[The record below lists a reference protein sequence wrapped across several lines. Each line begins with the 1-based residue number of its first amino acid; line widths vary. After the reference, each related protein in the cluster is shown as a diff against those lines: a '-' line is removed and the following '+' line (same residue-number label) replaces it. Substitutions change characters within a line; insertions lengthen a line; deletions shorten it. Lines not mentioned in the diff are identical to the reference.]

1 MVFLMPFKSVIFAD
15 TMSVSRVLLM
25 FMSLCI
31 GVASCVK
38 DPDASLHSA
47 PEIIGTTVSLDGTN
61 LDLRCKVSRA
71 DNIKG
76 CGFYFGN
83 SENDMERLEVE
94 SISGNEFSTMIPG
107 LACGEYYCRSF
118 VSSGGDDR
126 LSEVQRIEIEQ
137 RMPVLSI
144 NSLTIRNGTAL
155 VFDYSVEDVFSGEM
169 IICGLCWSLSPSP
182 TFDLTTKTMDG
193 SEYGDRTV
201 SVEGLTIGQTY
212 YFRAYAVNAK
222 GTAYSKEMEVVIP
235 MPFEDKTLA
244 DWMLANWDKDSDGL
258 ISFEEAALVTKIDI
272 RSDDVKSLKGLEY
285 LPNLDTVRCRG
296 LSCGPEGGSGA
307 LASVDL
313 GANHHVTCLDLSNNH
328 IESLTL
334 SGTSRLLSLVLSG
347 NVELKTETLTYSLAS
362 LRDLRSL
369 DVTGCRNL
377 APDLSLFPSLEE
389 FHYDSRSGIKDNEK
403 LFRQKSDLRRLYVGD
418 ALKDGDKIYLL
429 SDLEVLDCAG
439 SPVHSLNLR
448 YNVKLRSLNLDGCD
462 EISCL
467 DLNTN
472 PELSELHCMCK
483 GLSRLELL
491 EGHEIDGINVN
502 LGQHRHIPESVEI
515 VYTPRIEDK
524 VFKRFILDHYDFNYD
539 SFVSL
544 AEAAEVESMNI
555 PSGEYS
561 GIASLY
567 GLGMFTALKSLDV
580 SDQTLL
586 TEMNLSKNGAL
597 TVLVCD
603 NTSLKALDLSVCPA
617 LVSLYAQN
625 TSLESLDLSRN
636 PALKEAYLSN
646 SPIKTLYLTAAQ
658 KSSLSLVC
666 DPDTEIIVVE

>member
-76 CGFYFGN
+76 CGFYFGS
-83 SENDMERLEVE
+83 SENAMERLEVE
-94 SISGNEFSTMIPG
+94 SLSGNEFSTTISG

-118 VSSGGDDR
+118 VSSGDADR
-126 LSEVQRIEIEQ
+126 LSEIQRIEIEQ

-222 GTAYSKEMEVVIP
+222 GTAYSQEMKVVIP

-296 LSCGPEGGSGA
+296 LSCGPEGGSGT
-307 LASVDL
+307 LASIDL
-313 GANHHVTCLDLSNNH
+313 GANDHVTCLDLSNNH

-334 SGTSRLLSLVLSG
+334 SGASRLTSLVLSG
-347 NVELKTETLTYSLAS
+347 NVELKTEALTYNLAS
-362 LRDLRSL
+362 LQDLRSL
-369 DVTGCRNL
+369 DITGCRNL

-403 LFRQKSDLRRLYVGD
+403 LFRQKSGLRCLYAGD

-429 SDLEVLDCAG
+429 SDLELLDCAG
-439 SPVHSLNLR
+439 SPIRSLNLR
-448 YNVKLRSLNLDGCD
+448 YNVKLRTLDLDGCD
-462 EISCL
+462 DLSFL

-472 PELSELHCMCK
+472 PKLSELHCFCK
-483 GLSRLELL
+483 SLKRLELL

-515 VYTPRIEDK
+515 VYTPRIEDM
-524 VFKRFILDHYDFNYD
+524 VFKRFILDNYDFNYD

-555 PSGEYS
+555 PSDEYS

-567 GLGMFTALKSLDV
+567 GIGMFTSLKGLDV
-580 SDQTLL
+580 SSQGLL
-586 TEMNLSKNGAL
+586 TELDLSRQVSL

-603 NTSLKALDLSVCPA
+603 NTSVKTLDLRDCPV

-625 TSLESLDLSRN
+625 TSLVSLDLSHN
-636 PALKEAYLSN
+636 PALKEAYLSG

-658 KSSLSLVC
+658 KATLRLIC
-666 DPDTEIIVVE
+666 DPGTEIIVVE

>member
-83 SENDMERLEVE
+83 SENAMERLEVE

-169 IICGLCWSLSPSP
+169 VICGLCWSLSPSP

-193 SEYGDRTV
+193 SDYGERTV

-222 GTAYSKEMEVVIP
+222 GTAYSQEMEVVIP

-258 ISFEEAALVTKIDI
+258 ISYEEAALVTKIDI
-272 RSDDVKSLKGLEY
+272 ISDDVKSLKGLEY

-296 LSCGPEGGSGA
+296 LSCGPEGGSGT
-307 LASVDL
+307 LASIDI
-313 GANHHVTCLDLSNNH
+313 GANDHVTCLDLSNNH

-334 SGTSRLLSLVLSG
+334 SGASRLTSLVLSG
-347 NVELKTETLTYSLAS
+347 NVELKTEALTYSLAS

-369 DVTGCRNL
+369 DITGCRNL

-403 LFRQKSDLRRLYVGD
+403 LFRQKSGLRRLYAGD

-429 SDLEVLDCAG
+429 SDLELLDCAG
-439 SPVHSLNLR
+439 SPIRSLNLR
-448 YNVKLRSLNLDGCD
+448 YNVKLRTLDLDGCD
-462 EISCL
+462 DLSFL

-472 PELSELHCMCK
+472 PKLSELHCLCK
-483 GLSRLELL
+483 SLMRLELL

-524 VFKRFILDHYDFNYD
+524 VFKRFILNNYDFNYD

-555 PSGEYS
+555 PPDEYS

-567 GLGMFTALKSLDV
+567 GIGMFTALKSLDV
-580 SDQTLL
+580 SGQTLL
-586 TEMNLSKNGAL
+586 TEINLSKNVAL

-603 NTSLKALDLSVCPA
+603 NTSLKALDLSDCPA

-625 TSLESLDLSRN
+625 TSLDSLDLSRN
-636 PALKEAYLSN
+636 PALKEAYLSS
-646 SPIKTLYLTAAQ
+646 SPIKTLYLTATQ
-658 KSSLSLVC
+658 KANLDLVC
-666 DPDTEIIVVE
+666 DPGTEIIVVE

>member
-1 MVFLMPFKSVIFAD
+1 
-15 TMSVSRVLLM
+15 MSVSRVFLM
-25 FMSLCI
+25 FMSLCV
-31 GVASCVK
+31 GLASCVK

-47 PEIIGTTVSLDGTN
+47 PEIIGTTVSLDGAN

-76 CGFYFGN
+76 CGFYFGS
-83 SENDMERLEVE
+83 SENAMERLDVE
-94 SISGNEFSTMIPG
+94 SLSGNEFSTTIPG

-118 VSSGGDDR
+118 VSGGGDDR

-515 VYTPRIEDK
+515 VYTPRIDDM
-524 VFKRFILDHYDFNYD
+524 VFKRFILDNYDFNYD

-555 PSGEYS
+555 PSDEYS

-567 GLGMFTALKSLDV
+567 GIGMFTSLKGLDV
-580 SDQTLL
+580 SSQGLL
-586 TEMNLSKNGAL
+586 TELDLSKQVSL

-603 NTSLKALDLSVCPA
+603 NTSVKTLDLRDCPV

-625 TSLESLDLSRN
+625 TSLVSLDLSHN
-636 PALKEAYLSN
+636 PALKEAYLSG

-658 KSSLSLVC
+658 KANLRLIC
-666 DPDTEIIVVE
+666 DPDTQVVIVD

>member
-1 MVFLMPFKSVIFAD
+1 MPFKSVIFAD

-83 SENDMERLEVE
+83 SENAMERLEVE
-94 SISGNEFSTMIPG
+94 SLSGNEFSTTISG

-118 VSSGGDDR
+118 VSSGDADR
-126 LSEVQRIEIEQ
+126 LSEIQRIEIEQ

-222 GTAYSKEMEVVIP
+222 GTAYSQEMEVVIP

-285 LPNLDTVRCRG
+285 LPNLDTVRCCG
-296 LSCGPEGGSGA
+296 LSCGPEGGSGT

-328 IESLTL
+328 IESMIL
-334 SGTSRLLSLVLSG
+334 SGTSSLSSLVLSG
-347 NVELKTETLTYSLAS
+347 NVELKMETLTCSLVS

-369 DVTGCRNL
+369 DITGCRNL

-403 LFRQKSDLRRLYVGD
+403 LFRQKSGLRRLYAGD

-429 SDLEVLDCAG
+429 SDLELLDCAG
-439 SPVHSLNLR
+439 SPIRSLNLR
-448 YNVKLRSLNLDGCD
+448 YNVKLRTLDLDGCD
-462 EISCL
+462 DLSFL

-472 PELSELHCMCK
+472 PKLSELHCLCK
-483 GLSRLELL
+483 SLMRLELL

-524 VFKRFILDHYDFNYD
+524 VFKRFILDNYDFNYD

-555 PSGEYS
+555 PSDEYS
-561 GIASLY
+561 RIVSLY
-567 GLGMFTALKSLDV
+567 GLGMFTALRSLDV
-580 SDQTLL
+580 SGQTLL
-586 TEMNLSKNGAL
+586 TEINLSKNVAL
-597 TVLVCD
+597 AVLVCD
-603 NTSLKALDLSVCPA
+603 NTSLKALDLSDCPA

-625 TSLESLDLSRN
+625 TSLDSLDLSRN
-636 PALKEAYLSN
+636 PALKEAYLSS

-658 KSSLSLVC
+658 KANLDLVC
-666 DPDTEIIVVE
+666 DPGTEIIVVE

>member
-1 MVFLMPFKSVIFAD
+1 MPFKSVIFAG
-15 TMSVSRVLLM
+15 TMSVSRVFLM
-25 FMSLCI
+25 FMSLCV
-31 GVASCVK
+31 GFASCVK
-38 DPDASLHSA
+38 DPDPSLHSA
-47 PEIIGTTVSLDGTN
+47 PEILNTTFSVEGLDVQ
-61 LDLRCKVSRA
+61 LRCCVSRS

-83 SENDMERLEVE
+83 SMDAMERFNAENL
-94 SISGNEFSTMIPG
+94 SGNEFSTTISG
-107 LACGEYYCRSF
+107 LGCGEYFCRSF
-118 VSSGGDDR
+118 VSGGDDNR
-126 LSEVQRIEIEQ
+126 LSEIHRIDIEQ

-144 NSLTIRNGTAL
+144 NSLCVRNGTAL

-201 SVEGLTIGQTY
+201 SVEGLMIGQTY

-222 GTAYSKEMEVVIP
+222 GTAYSQEMEVVIP

-296 LSCGPEGGSGA
+296 LSCGPEGGSGT
-307 LASVDL
+307 LASIDL
-313 GANHHVTCLDLSNNH
+313 GANDHVTCLDLSNNH

-334 SGTSRLLSLVLSG
+334 SGASRLTSLVLSG
-347 NVELKTETLTYSLAS
+347 NVELKTEALTYNLAS
-362 LRDLRSL
+362 LQDLRSL
-369 DVTGCRNL
+369 DITGCRNL

-403 LFRQKSDLRRLYVGD
+403 LFRQKSGLRCLYARD

-429 SDLEVLDCAG
+429 SDLELLDCAG
-439 SPVHSLNLR
+439 SPIRSLNLR
-448 YNVKLRSLNLDGCD
+448 YNVKLRTLDLDGCD
-462 EISCL
+462 DLSFL

-472 PELSELHCMCK
+472 PKLSELHCFCK
-483 GLSRLELL
+483 SLKRLELL

-515 VYTPRIEDK
+515 VYTPHIEDM
-524 VFKRFILDHYDFNYD
+524 VFKRFILDNYDFNYD

-555 PSGEYS
+555 PSDEYS

-567 GLGMFTALKSLDV
+567 GIGMFTSLKGLDV
-580 SDQTLL
+580 SSQGLL
-586 TEMNLSKNGAL
+586 TELDLSRQVSL

-603 NTSLKALDLSVCPA
+603 NTSVKTLDLRDCPV

-625 TSLESLDLSRN
+625 TSLVSLDLSHN
-636 PALKEAYLSN
+636 PALKEAYLSG

-666 DPDTEIIVVE
+666 DPDTQIVIVD

>member
-107 LACGEYYCRSF
+107 LACGEYFCRSF
-118 VSSGGDDR
+118 VSGGDDNR
-126 LSEVQRIEIEQ
+126 LSEIHRIDIEQ

-144 NSLTIRNGTAL
+144 NSLCVRNGTAL

-222 GTAYSKEMEVVIP
+222 GTAYSQEMEVVIP

-285 LPNLDTVRCRG
+285 LPNLDTVRCCG
-296 LSCGPEGGSGA
+296 LSCGPEGGSGT

-328 IESLTL
+328 IESMIL
-334 SGTSRLLSLVLSG
+334 SGTSSLSSLVLSG
-347 NVELKTETLTYSLAS
+347 NVELKMETLTCSLVS

-369 DVTGCRNL
+369 DITGCRNL

-418 ALKDGDKIYLL
+418 ALKDGDKIYLF

-462 EISCL
+462 GISFL

-472 PELSELHCMCK
+472 HELSELHCMCK

-555 PSGEYS
+555 PAEEYS
-561 GIASLY
+561 GIVSLY

-580 SDQTLL
+580 SGQTLL
-586 TEMNLSKNGAL
+586 TEINLSKNVAL

-603 NTSLKALDLSVCPA
+603 NTSLKALDLRDCPA

-625 TSLESLDLSRN
+625 TSLVSLDLSHN
-636 PALKEAYLSN
+636 PALKEAYLSG

-658 KSSLSLVC
+658 KSTIDLVC
-666 DPDTEIIVVE
+666 DPGTEVIVVE

>member
-61 LDLRCKVSRA
+61 LYLRCKVSRA

-76 CGFYFGN
+76 CGFYFGS
-83 SENDMERLEVE
+83 SENAMERLEVE
-94 SISGNEFSTMIPG
+94 SLSGNEFSTTISG

-118 VSSGGDDR
+118 VSSGDADR
-126 LSEVQRIEIEQ
+126 LSEIQRIEIEQ

-296 LSCGPEGGSGA
+296 LSCGPEGGSGT
-307 LASVDL
+307 LASVDF

-328 IESLTL
+328 IESMIL
-334 SGTSRLLSLVLSG
+334 SGTSSLSSLVLSG
-347 NVELKTETLTYSLAS
+347 NVELKTETLTYSLVS

-369 DVTGCRNL
+369 DITGCRNL
-377 APDLSLFPSLEE
+377 TPDLSLFPSLEE
-389 FHYDSRSGIKDNEK
+389 FRYDSRSGIKDNEK
-403 LFRQKSDLRRLYVGD
+403 LFRQKSDLRRLYAGD

-439 SPVHSLNLR
+439 SPVHTLNLR

-462 EISCL
+462 GISFL

-472 PELSELHCMCK
+472 HELSELHCMFK

>member
-1 MVFLMPFKSVIFAD
+1 MPFKSVIFAG
-15 TMSVSRVLLM
+15 TMSVSRVFLM
-25 FMSLCI
+25 FMSLCV
-31 GVASCVK
+31 GFASCVK
-38 DPDASLHSA
+38 DPDPSLHSA
-47 PEIIGTTVSLDGTN
+47 PEILNTTFSVEGLDVQ
-61 LDLRCKVSRA
+61 LRCCVSRS

-76 CGFYFGN
+76 CGFYFGD
-83 SENDMERLEVE
+83 SMDAMERFNAENL
-94 SISGNEFSTMIPG
+94 SGNEFSTTISG
-107 LACGEYYCRSF
+107 LGCGEYFCRSF
-118 VSSGGDDR
+118 VSGGDDNR
-126 LSEVQRIEIEQ
+126 LSEIHRIDIEQ

-144 NSLTIRNGTAL
+144 NSLCVRNGTAV

-193 SEYGDRTV
+193 SEYG
-201 SVEGLTIGQTY
+201 
-212 YFRAYAVNAK
+212 AYAVNAK
-222 GTAYSKEMEVVIP
+222 GTAYSQEMEVVIP

-296 LSCGPEGGSGA
+296 LSCGPEGGSGT
-307 LASVDL
+307 LASIDL
-313 GANHHVTCLDLSNNH
+313 GANDHVTCLDLSNNH

-334 SGTSRLLSLVLSG
+334 SGASRLTSLVLSG
-347 NVELKTETLTYSLAS
+347 NVELKTEALTYSLAS

-369 DVTGCRNL
+369 DITGCRNL

-403 LFRQKSDLRRLYVGD
+403 LFRQKSGLRCLYAGD

-429 SDLEVLDCAG
+429 SDLELLDCAG
-439 SPVHSLNLR
+439 SPIRSLNLR
-448 YNVKLRSLNLDGCD
+448 YNVKLRTLDLDGCD
-462 EISCL
+462 DLSFL

-472 PELSELHCMCK
+472 PKLSELHCLCK
-483 GLSRLELL
+483 SLKRLELL

-555 PSGEYS
+555 PSDEYS

-567 GLGMFTALKSLDV
+567 GIGMFTSLKGLDV
-580 SDQTLL
+580 SSQGLL
-586 TEMNLSKNGAL
+586 TELDLSRQVSL

-603 NTSLKALDLSVCPA
+603 NTSVKTLDLRDCPV

-625 TSLESLDLSRN
+625 TSLVSLDLSHN
-636 PALKEAYLSN
+636 PALKEAYLSG

-658 KSSLSLVC
+658 KATLRLIC
-666 DPDTEIIVVE
+666 DPDTQVVIVD

>member
-1 MVFLMPFKSVIFAD
+1 
-15 TMSVSRVLLM
+15 MSVSRVLLM

-61 LDLRCKVSRA
+61 LYLRCKVSRA

-76 CGFYFGN
+76 CGFYFGS
-83 SENDMERLEVE
+83 SENAMERLEVE
-94 SISGNEFSTMIPG
+94 SLSGNEFSTTISG

-118 VSSGGDDR
+118 VSSGDADR
-126 LSEVQRIEIEQ
+126 LSEIQRIEIEQ

-296 LSCGPEGGSGA
+296 LSCGPEGGSGT
-307 LASVDL
+307 LASVDF

-328 IESLTL
+328 IESMIL
-334 SGTSRLLSLVLSG
+334 SGTSSLSSLVLSG
-347 NVELKTETLTYSLAS
+347 NVELKTETLTYSLVS

-369 DVTGCRNL
+369 DITGCRNL
-377 APDLSLFPSLEE
+377 TPDLSLFPSLEE
-389 FHYDSRSGIKDNEK
+389 FRYDSRSGIKDNEK
-403 LFRQKSDLRRLYVGD
+403 LFRQKSDLRRLYAGD

-439 SPVHSLNLR
+439 SPVHTLNLR

-462 EISCL
+462 GISFL

>member
-1 MVFLMPFKSVIFAD
+1 MPFKSVIFAG
-15 TMSVSRVLLM
+15 TMSVSRVFLM
-25 FMSLCI
+25 FMSLCV
-31 GVASCVK
+31 GFASCVK
-38 DPDASLHSA
+38 DPDPSLHSA
-47 PEIIGTTVSLDGTN
+47 PEILNTTFSVEGLDVQ
-61 LDLRCKVSRA
+61 LRCCVSRS

-76 CGFYFGN
+76 CGFYFGD
-83 SENDMERLEVE
+83 SMDAMERFNAENL
-94 SISGNEFSTMIPG
+94 SGNEFSTTISG
-107 LACGEYYCRSF
+107 LGCGEYFCRSF
-118 VSSGGDDR
+118 VSGGDDNR
-126 LSEVQRIEIEQ
+126 LSEIHRIDIEQ

-144 NSLTIRNGTAL
+144 NSLCVRNGTAV

-222 GTAYSKEMEVVIP
+222 GTAYSQEMKVVIP

-296 LSCGPEGGSGA
+296 LSCVPEGGSGT
-307 LASVDL
+307 LASIDIGVND
-313 GANHHVTCLDLSNNH
+313 HVTSLDLSNNH

-334 SGTSRLLSLVLSG
+334 SGASRLTSLVLSG
-347 NVELKTETLTYSLAS
+347 NVELKTEALTYSLAS
-362 LRDLRSL
+362 LQDLRSL
-369 DVTGCRNL
+369 DITGCRNL

-403 LFRQKSDLRRLYVGD
+403 LFRQKSNLRRLYAGD

-429 SDLEVLDCAG
+429 SDLELLDCAG
-439 SPVHSLNLR
+439 SPIRSLNLR
-448 YNVKLRSLNLDGCD
+448 YNVKLRTLDLDGCD
-462 EISCL
+462 DLSFL

-472 PELSELHCMCK
+472 PKLSELHCLCK
-483 GLSRLELL
+483 SLKRLELL

-515 VYTPRIEDK
+515 VYTPRIEDM
-524 VFKRFILDHYDFNYD
+524 VFKRFILDNYDFNYD

-555 PSGEYS
+555 PSDEYS

-567 GLGMFTALKSLDV
+567 GIGMFTSLKGLNV
-580 SDQTLL
+580 SSQGLL
-586 TEMNLSKNGAL
+586 TELDLSRQVSL

-603 NTSLKALDLSVCPA
+603 NTSVKTLDLRDCPV

-636 PALKEAYLSN
+636 PALKEAYLSG

-658 KSSLSLVC
+658 KANLRLIC
-666 DPDTEIIVVE
+666 DPDTQVVIVD

>member
-1 MVFLMPFKSVIFAD
+1 MSVLRVFLMFV
-15 TMSVSRVLLM
+15 
-25 FMSLCI
+25 SLCA

-38 DPDASLHSA
+38 DPDVSLHSA
-47 PEIIGTTVSLDGTN
+47 PEILGTTVSLDGMDLN
-61 LDLRCKVSRA
+61 LRCKVSRS
-71 DNIKG
+71 DNIKD
-76 CGFYFGN
+76 CGFYFG
-83 SENDMERLEVE
+83 SGENVMERLDAEML
-94 SISGNEFSTMIPG
+94 SGNEFSTTVSG

-118 VSSGGDDR
+118 VAGGDDER

-144 NSLTIRNGTAL
+144 NSMTIRSGTAL

-193 SEYGDRTV
+193 SDYGDRTV

-222 GTAYSKEMEVVIP
+222 GTAYSQEMEVVIP

-285 LPNLDTVRCRG
+285 LPNLDTVLCRG
-296 LSCGPEGGSGA
+296 LSCGPEGGSGS
-307 LASVDL
+307 LVSVDL
-313 GANHHVTCLDLSNNH
+313 SANHRITCLDLSNNH
-328 IESLTL
+328 MESFIL
-334 SGTSRLLSLVLSG
+334 SAASRLSSLVLSG
-347 NVELKTETLTYSLAS
+347 NVDFKMETLTYSLTS
-362 LRDLRSL
+362 LRELRSL
-369 DVTGCRNL
+369 DVSGCRNP

-403 LFRQKSDLRRLYVGD
+403 LFRQKSDLRRLYAGD

-439 SPVHSLNLR
+439 SPLHSLNLR
-448 YNVKLRSLNLDGCD
+448 YNLKLSSLNLDGCD
-462 EISCL
+462 EISFL

-472 PELSELHCMCK
+472 PELSELHCLCK
-483 GLSRLELL
+483 SLSRLELL
-491 EGHEIDGINVN
+491 EGHEIDGVNVN
-502 LGQHRHIPESVEI
+502 LDRRRYIPESVEI

-524 VFKRFILDHYDFNYD
+524 VFKRFILDNYDFNND

-544 AEAAEVESMNI
+544 AEAAEVGSMNI
-555 PSGEYS
+555 AAEEYS
-561 GIASLY
+561 GIVSLY
-567 GLGMFTALKSLDV
+567 GIGMFTTLRSLDV
-580 SDQTLL
+580 SGQTLL
-586 TEMNLSKNGAL
+586 TGLNLSKNAAL

-603 NTSLKALDLSVCPA
+603 NTSLKALNLGNCPA

-636 PALKEAYLSN
+636 LALKEAYLSG
-646 SPIKTLYLTAAQ
+646 SPIKILYLTAAQ
-658 KSSLSLVC
+658 KVTLRLIC
-666 DPDTEIIVVE
+666 DPGIEIIIVE

>member
-47 PEIIGTTVSLDGTN
+47 PEIIGTTVSLDGAN

-76 CGFYFGN
+76 CGFYFGS
-83 SENDMERLEVE
+83 SENAMERLDVE
-94 SISGNEFSTMIPG
+94 SLSGNEFSTTIPG

-118 VSSGGDDR
+118 VSGGGDDR

-328 IESLTL
+328 IESMIL
-334 SGTSRLLSLVLSG
+334 SGTSSLSSLVLSG
-347 NVELKTETLTYSLAS
+347 NVELKMETLTCSLVS

-369 DVTGCRNL
+369 DITGCRNL

-439 SPVHSLNLR
+439 SPVHFLNLR

>member
-169 IICGLCWSLSPSP
+169 VICGLCWSLSPSP

-193 SEYGDRTV
+193 SDYGERTV

-222 GTAYSKEMEVVIP
+222 GTAYSQEMEVVIP

-258 ISFEEAALVTKIDI
+258 ISYEEAALVTKIDI
-272 RSDDVKSLKGLEY
+272 ISDDVKSLKGLEY

-296 LSCGPEGGSGA
+296 LSCGPEGGSGT
-307 LASVDL
+307 LASIDI
-313 GANHHVTCLDLSNNH
+313 GANDHVTCLDLSNNH

-334 SGTSRLLSLVLSG
+334 SGASRLTSLVLSG
-347 NVELKTETLTYSLAS
+347 NVELKTEALTYSLAS
-362 LRDLRSL
+362 LRDLRSI
-369 DVTGCRNL
+369 DITGCRNL
-377 APDLSLFPSLEE
+377 TPDLSLFPSLEE
-389 FHYDSRSGIKDNEK
+389 FRYDSRSGIKDNEK
-403 LFRQKSDLRRLYVGD
+403 LFRQKSGLRRLYAGD

-429 SDLEVLDCAG
+429 SDLELLDCAG
-439 SPVHSLNLR
+439 SPIRSLNLR
-448 YNVKLRSLNLDGCD
+448 YNVKLRTLDLDGCD
-462 EISCL
+462 DLSFL

-472 PELSELHCMCK
+472 PKLSELHCLCK
-483 GLSRLELL
+483 SLMRLELL

-524 VFKRFILDHYDFNYD
+524 VFKRFILNNYDFNYD

-555 PSGEYS
+555 PPDEYS

-567 GLGMFTALKSLDV
+567 GIGMFTSLKGLNV
-580 SDQTLL
+580 SSQGLL
-586 TEMNLSKNGAL
+586 TELDLSRQVSL

-603 NTSLKALDLSVCPA
+603 NTSVKTLDLRDCPV

-636 PALKEAYLSN
+636 PALKEAYLSG

-658 KSSLSLVC
+658 KANLRLIC
-666 DPDTEIIVVE
+666 DPDTQVVIVD

>member
-1 MVFLMPFKSVIFAD
+1 
-15 TMSVSRVLLM
+15 
-25 FMSLCI
+25 
-31 GVASCVK
+31 
-38 DPDASLHSA
+38 
-47 PEIIGTTVSLDGTN
+47 
-61 LDLRCKVSRA
+61 
-71 DNIKG
+71 
-76 CGFYFGN
+76 
-83 SENDMERLEVE
+83 MERLDVE
-94 SISGNEFSTMIPG
+94 SLSGNEFSTTIPG

-118 VSSGGDDR
+118 VSGGGDDR

-515 VYTPRIEDK
+515 VYTPRIDDM
-524 VFKRFILDHYDFNYD
+524 VFKRFILDNYDFNYD

-555 PSGEYS
+555 PSDEYS

-567 GLGMFTALKSLDV
+567 GIGMFTSLKGLDV
-580 SDQTLL
+580 SSQGLL
-586 TEMNLSKNGAL
+586 TELDLSKQVSL

-603 NTSLKALDLSVCPA
+603 NTSVKTLDLRDCPV

-625 TSLESLDLSRN
+625 TSLVSLDLSHN
-636 PALKEAYLSN
+636 PALKEAYLSG

-658 KSSLSLVC
+658 KANLRLIC
-666 DPDTEIIVVE
+666 DPDTQVVIVD

>member
-83 SENDMERLEVE
+83 SENAMERLEVE
-94 SISGNEFSTMIPG
+94 SLSGNEFSTTISG

-118 VSSGGDDR
+118 VSSGDADR
-126 LSEVQRIEIEQ
+126 LSEIQRIEIEQ

-155 VFDYSVEDVFSGEM
+155 VFDYSVEDVFSREM

-222 GTAYSKEMEVVIP
+222 GTAYSQEMEVVIP

-285 LPNLDTVRCRG
+285 LPNLDTVRCCG
-296 LSCGPEGGSGA
+296 LSCGPEGGSGT

-328 IESLTL
+328 IESMIL
-334 SGTSRLLSLVLSG
+334 SGTSSLSSLVLSG
-347 NVELKTETLTYSLAS
+347 NVELKMETLTCSLVS

-369 DVTGCRNL
+369 DITGCRNL

-418 ALKDGDKIYLL
+418 ALKDGDKIYLF

-439 SPVHSLNLR
+439 SPIRSLNLR
-448 YNVKLRSLNLDGCD
+448 YNVKLRTLDLDGCD
-462 EISCL
+462 DLSFL

-472 PELSELHCMCK
+472 PKLSELHCLCK
-483 GLSRLELL
+483 SLKRLELL

-515 VYTPRIEDK
+515 VYTPRIEDM
-524 VFKRFILDHYDFNYD
+524 VFKRFILDNYDFNYD

-555 PSGEYS
+555 PSDEYS

-567 GLGMFTALKSLDV
+567 GIGMFTSLKGLDV
-580 SDQTLL
+580 SSQGLL
-586 TEMNLSKNGAL
+586 TELDLSRQVSL

-603 NTSLKALDLSVCPA
+603 NTSVKTLDLRDCPV

-625 TSLESLDLSRN
+625 TSLVSLDLSHN
-636 PALKEAYLSN
+636 PALKEAYLSG

-658 KSSLSLVC
+658 KATLRLIC
-666 DPDTEIIVVE
+666 DPDTQVVIVD

>member
-83 SENDMERLEVE
+83 SENAMERLEVE

-169 IICGLCWSLSPSP
+169 VICGLCWSLSPSP

-193 SEYGDRTV
+193 SDYGERTV

-222 GTAYSKEMEVVIP
+222 GTAYSQEMEVVIP

-258 ISFEEAALVTKIDI
+258 ISYEEAALVTKIDI
-272 RSDDVKSLKGLEY
+272 ISDDVKSLKGLEY

-296 LSCGPEGGSGA
+296 LSCGPEGGSGT
-307 LASVDL
+307 LASIDI
-313 GANHHVTCLDLSNNH
+313 GANDHVTCLDLSNNH

-334 SGTSRLLSLVLSG
+334 SGASRLTSLVLSG
-347 NVELKTETLTYSLAS
+347 NVELKTEALTYSLAS

-369 DVTGCRNL
+369 DITGCRNL
-377 APDLSLFPSLEE
+377 TPDLSLFPSLEE

-403 LFRQKSDLRRLYVGD
+403 LFRQKSGLRRLYAGD

-429 SDLEVLDCAG
+429 SDLELLDCAG
-439 SPVHSLNLR
+439 SPIRSLNLR
-448 YNVKLRSLNLDGCD
+448 YNVKLRTLDLDGCD
-462 EISCL
+462 DLSFL

-472 PELSELHCMCK
+472 PKLSELHCLCK
-483 GLSRLELL
+483 SLMRLELL

-524 VFKRFILDHYDFNYD
+524 VFKRFILNNYDFNYD

-555 PSGEYS
+555 PPDEYS

-567 GLGMFTALKSLDV
+567 GIGMFTSLKGLNV
-580 SDQTLL
+580 SSQGLL
-586 TEMNLSKNGAL
+586 TELDLSRQVSL

-603 NTSLKALDLSVCPA
+603 NTSVKTLDLRDCPV

-636 PALKEAYLSN
+636 PALKEAYLSG

-658 KSSLSLVC
+658 KANLRLIC
-666 DPDTEIIVVE
+666 DPDTQVVIVD

>member
-1 MVFLMPFKSVIFAD
+1 
-15 TMSVSRVLLM
+15 MSVSRVLLM

-169 IICGLCWSLSPSP
+169 VICGLCWSLSPSP

-193 SEYGDRTV
+193 SDYGERTV

-222 GTAYSKEMEVVIP
+222 GTAYSQEMEVVIP

-258 ISFEEAALVTKIDI
+258 ISYEEAALVTKIDI
-272 RSDDVKSLKGLEY
+272 ISDDVKSLKGLEY

-296 LSCGPEGGSGA
+296 LSCGPEGGSGT
-307 LASVDL
+307 LASIDI
-313 GANHHVTCLDLSNNH
+313 GANDHVTCLDLSNNH

-334 SGTSRLLSLVLSG
+334 SGASGLTSLVLSG
-347 NVELKTETLTYSLAS
+347 NVELKTEALTYSLAS
-362 LRDLRSL
+362 LRDLRSI
-369 DVTGCRNL
+369 DITGCRNL
-377 APDLSLFPSLEE
+377 TPDLSLFPSLEE
-389 FHYDSRSGIKDNEK
+389 FRYDSRSGIKDNEK
-403 LFRQKSDLRRLYVGD
+403 LFRQKSDLRRLYAGD

-429 SDLEVLDCAG
+429 SDLELLDCAG
-439 SPVHSLNLR
+439 SPIRSLNLR
-448 YNVKLRSLNLDGCD
+448 YNVKLRTLDLDGCD
-462 EISCL
+462 DLSFL

-472 PELSELHCMCK
+472 PKLSELHCLCK
-483 GLSRLELL
+483 SLMRMELL

-524 VFKRFILDHYDFNYD
+524 VFKRFILNNYDFNYD

-555 PSGEYS
+555 PPDEYS

-567 GLGMFTALKSLDV
+567 GIGMFTSLKGLNV
-580 SDQTLL
+580 SSQGLL
-586 TEMNLSKNGAL
+586 TELDLSRQVSL

-603 NTSLKALDLSVCPA
+603 NTSVKTLDLRDCPV

-625 TSLESLDLSRN
+625 TSLVSLDLSHN
-636 PALKEAYLSN
+636 PALKEAYLSG

-658 KSSLSLVC
+658 KSTIDLVC
-666 DPDTEIIVVE
+666 DPGTEVIVVE

>member
-1 MVFLMPFKSVIFAD
+1 MPFKSVIFAG
-15 TMSVSRVLLM
+15 TMSVSRVFLM
-25 FMSLCI
+25 FMSLCV
-31 GVASCVK
+31 GFASCVK
-38 DPDASLHSA
+38 DPDPSLHSA
-47 PEIIGTTVSLDGTN
+47 PEILNTTFSVEGLDVQ
-61 LDLRCKVSRA
+61 LRCSVSRG

-76 CGFYFGN
+76 CGFYFGD
-83 SENDMERLEVE
+83 SMDAMERFNAENL
-94 SISGNEFSTMIPG
+94 SGNEFSTTISG
-107 LACGEYYCRSF
+107 LGCGEYFCRSF
-118 VSSGGDDR
+118 VSGGDDNR
-126 LSEVQRIEIEQ
+126 LSEIHRIDIEQ

-144 NSLTIRNGTAL
+144 NSLCVRNGTAL

-222 GTAYSKEMEVVIP
+222 GTAYSQEMEVVIP

-296 LSCGPEGGSGA
+296 LSCGPEGGSGT
-307 LASVDL
+307 LASIDL
-313 GANHHVTCLDLSNNH
+313 GANDHVTCLDLSNNH

-334 SGTSRLLSLVLSG
+334 TGASRLTSLVLSG
-347 NVELKTETLTYSLAS
+347 NVELKTEALTYSLAS

-369 DVTGCRNL
+369 DITGCRNL

-403 LFRQKSDLRRLYVGD
+403 LFRQKSGLRCLYAGD

-429 SDLEVLDCAG
+429 SDLELLDCAG
-439 SPVHSLNLR
+439 SPIRSLNLR
-448 YNVKLRSLNLDGCD
+448 YNVKLRTLDLDGCD
-462 EISCL
+462 DLSFL

-472 PELSELHCMCK
+472 PKLSELHCLCK
-483 GLSRLELL
+483 SLKRLELL

-524 VFKRFILDHYDFNYD
+524 VFKRFILDNYDFNYD

-555 PSGEYS
+555 PSDEYS

-567 GLGMFTALKSLDV
+567 GIGMFTSLKGLDV
-580 SDQTLL
+580 SSQGLL
-586 TEMNLSKNGAL
+586 TELDLSKQVSL

-603 NTSLKALDLSVCPA
+603 NTSVKTLDLRDCPV

-625 TSLESLDLSRN
+625 TSLVSLDLSHN
-636 PALKEAYLSN
+636 PALKEAYLSG

-666 DPDTEIIVVE
+666 DPDTQVVIVD

>member
-1 MVFLMPFKSVIFAD
+1 
-15 TMSVSRVLLM
+15 MSVSRVLLM

-76 CGFYFGN
+76 CGFYFGS
-83 SENDMERLEVE
+83 SENAMERLEVE
-94 SISGNEFSTMIPG
+94 SLSGNEFSTTISG

-118 VSSGGDDR
+118 VSSGDADR
-126 LSEVQRIEIEQ
+126 LSEIQRIEIEQ

-222 GTAYSKEMEVVIP
+222 GTAYSQEMEVVIP
-235 MPFEDKTLA
+235 VPFEDKTLA

-296 LSCGPEGGSGA
+296 LSCGPEGGSGT

-328 IESLTL
+328 IESMIL
-334 SGTSRLLSLVLSG
+334 SGTSSLSSLVLSG
-347 NVELKTETLTYSLAS
+347 NVELKMETLTCSLVS

-369 DVTGCRNL
+369 DITGCRNL

-439 SPVHSLNLR
+439 SPVHFLNLR

-462 EISCL
+462 GISCL

-544 AEAAEVESMNI
+544 AEVAEVESMNI
-555 PSGEYS
+555 PSWEYS
-561 GIASLY
+561 GIVSLY
-567 GLGMFTALKSLDV
+567 GLGMFAALKSLDV

-586 TEMNLSKNGAL
+586 TEINLSKNVAL

-603 NTSLKALDLSVCPA
+603 NTFLKALDLSDCPA

-646 SPIKTLYLTAAQ
+646 SPIKTLYLTVAQ

-666 DPDTEIIVVE
+666 DPDTQIVIVD

>member
-169 IICGLCWSLSPSP
+169 VICGLCWSLSPSP

-193 SEYGDRTV
+193 SDYGERTV

-222 GTAYSKEMEVVIP
+222 GTAYSQEMEVVIP

-258 ISFEEAALVTKIDI
+258 ISYEEAALVTKIDI
-272 RSDDVKSLKGLEY
+272 ISDDVKSLKGLEY

-296 LSCGPEGGSGA
+296 LSCGPEGGSGT
-307 LASVDL
+307 LASIDI
-313 GANHHVTCLDLSNNH
+313 GANDHVTCLDLSNNH

-334 SGTSRLLSLVLSG
+334 SGASRLTSLVLSG
-347 NVELKTETLTYSLAS
+347 NVELKTEALTYSLAS
-362 LRDLRSL
+362 LRDLRSI
-369 DVTGCRNL
+369 DITGCRNL
-377 APDLSLFPSLEE
+377 TPDLSLFPSLEE
-389 FHYDSRSGIKDNEK
+389 FRYDSRSGIKDNEK
-403 LFRQKSDLRRLYVGD
+403 LFRQKSGLRRLYAGD

-429 SDLEVLDCAG
+429 SDLELLDCAG
-439 SPVHSLNLR
+439 SPIRSLNLR
-448 YNVKLRSLNLDGCD
+448 YNVKLRTLDLDGCD
-462 EISCL
+462 DLSFL

-472 PELSELHCMCK
+472 PKLSELHCLCK
-483 GLSRLELL
+483 SLMRLELL

-524 VFKRFILDHYDFNYD
+524 VFKRFILNNYDFNYD

-555 PSGEYS
+555 PPDEYS

-567 GLGMFTALKSLDV
+567 GIGMFTSLKGLNV
-580 SDQTLL
+580 SSQGLL
-586 TEMNLSKNGAL
+586 TELDLSRQVSL

-603 NTSLKALDLSVCPA
+603 NTSVKTLDLRDCPV

-625 TSLESLDLSRN
+625 TSLVSLDLSHN
-636 PALKEAYLSN
+636 PALKEAYLSG

-658 KSSLSLVC
+658 KANLRLIC
-666 DPDTEIIVVE
+666 DPDTQVVIVD

>member
-169 IICGLCWSLSPSP
+169 VICGLCWSLSPSP

-193 SEYGDRTV
+193 SDYGERTV

-222 GTAYSKEMEVVIP
+222 GTAYSQEMEVVIP

-258 ISFEEAALVTKIDI
+258 ISYEEAALVTKIDI
-272 RSDDVKSLKGLEY
+272 ISDDVKSLKGLEY

-296 LSCGPEGGSGA
+296 LSCGPEGGSGT
-307 LASVDL
+307 LASIDI
-313 GANHHVTCLDLSNNH
+313 GANDHVTCLDLSNNH

-334 SGTSRLLSLVLSG
+334 SGASRLTSLVLSG
-347 NVELKTETLTYSLAS
+347 NVELKTEALTYSLAS
-362 LRDLRSL
+362 LRDLRSI
-369 DVTGCRNL
+369 DITGCRNL
-377 APDLSLFPSLEE
+377 TPDLSLFPSLEE
-389 FHYDSRSGIKDNEK
+389 FRYDSRSGIKDNEK

-429 SDLEVLDCAG
+429 SDLEVLDCGG

-448 YNVKLRSLNLDGCD
+448 YNAKLRSLNLDGCD

-502 LGQHRHIPESVEI
+502 LGQHRYIPESVEI
-515 VYTPRIEDK
+515 VYTPRVEDK

-555 PSGEYS
+555 PAEEYS
-561 GIASLY
+561 RIVSLY
-567 GLGMFTALKSLDV
+567 GLGMFTALRSLDV
-580 SDQTLL
+580 SGQTLL
-586 TEMNLSKNGAL
+586 TEINLSKNVAL
-597 TVLVCD
+597 AVLVCD
-603 NTSLKALDLSVCPA
+603 NTSLKALDLSDCPA

-625 TSLESLDLSRN
+625 TSLDSLDLSHN
-636 PALKEAYLSN
+636 PALKEAYLSG

-658 KSSLSLVC
+658 KSTIDLVC
-666 DPDTEIIVVE
+666 DPGTEVIVVE

>member
-1 MVFLMPFKSVIFAD
+1 
-15 TMSVSRVLLM
+15 MSVSRVLLM

-76 CGFYFGN
+76 CGFYFGS
-83 SENDMERLEVE
+83 SENAMERLEVE
-94 SISGNEFSTMIPG
+94 SLSGNEFSTTISG

-118 VSSGGDDR
+118 VSSGDADR
-126 LSEVQRIEIEQ
+126 LSEIQRIEIEQ

-222 GTAYSKEMEVVIP
+222 GTAYSQEMKVVIP

-296 LSCGPEGGSGA
+296 LSCGPEGGSGT
-307 LASVDL
+307 LASIDL
-313 GANHHVTCLDLSNNH
+313 GANDHVTCLDLSNNH

-334 SGTSRLLSLVLSG
+334 SGASRLTSLVLSG
-347 NVELKTETLTYSLAS
+347 NVELKTEALTYNLAS
-362 LRDLRSL
+362 LQDLRSL
-369 DVTGCRNL
+369 DITGCRNL

-403 LFRQKSDLRRLYVGD
+403 LFRQKSGLRCLYAGD

-429 SDLEVLDCAG
+429 SDLELLDCAG
-439 SPVHSLNLR
+439 SPIRSLNLR
-448 YNVKLRSLNLDGCD
+448 YNVKLRTLDLDGCD
-462 EISCL
+462 DLSFL

-472 PELSELHCMCK
+472 PKLSELHCFCK
-483 GLSRLELL
+483 SLKRLELL

-515 VYTPRIEDK
+515 VYTPRIEDM
-524 VFKRFILDHYDFNYD
+524 VFKRFILDNYDFNYD

-555 PSGEYS
+555 PSDEYS

-567 GLGMFTALKSLDV
+567 GIGMFTSLKGLDV
-580 SDQTLL
+580 SSQGLL
-586 TEMNLSKNGAL
+586 TELDLSRQVSL

-603 NTSLKALDLSVCPA
+603 NTSVKTLDLRDCPV

-625 TSLESLDLSRN
+625 TSLVSLDLSHN
-636 PALKEAYLSN
+636 PALKEAYLSG

-658 KSSLSLVC
+658 KATLRLIC
-666 DPDTEIIVVE
+666 DPDTQVVIVD

>member
-1 MVFLMPFKSVIFAD
+1 
-15 TMSVSRVLLM
+15 MSVSRVLLVL
-25 FMSLCI
+25 MSLCA

-47 PEIIGTTVSLDGTN
+47 PEILGTTMSLDGTN
-61 LDLRCKVSRA
+61 LDLRCKVSRT

-83 SENDMERLEVE
+83 SGNTMERLEVDLL
-94 SISGNEFSTMIPG
+94 SGNEFSTTISG
-107 LACGEYYCRSF
+107 LACGEYFCRSF
-118 VSSGGDDR
+118 VSGGDDDR
-126 LSEVQRIEIEQ
+126 LSEIQRIEIEQ
-137 RMPVLSI
+137 RMPVLTI
-144 NSLTIRNGTAL
+144 NSLTVRNGTAL

-193 SEYGDRTV
+193 SDYGDRTV

-222 GTAYSKEMEVVIP
+222 GTAYSQEMEVVIP

-285 LPNLDTVRCRG
+285 LPNLDTVWCRG
-296 LSCGPEGGSGA
+296 LSCDLEGGSGA
-307 LASVDL
+307 LVSVDL
-313 GANHHVTCLDLSNNH
+313 SSNHYVTCLDLSNNH

-334 SGTSRLLSLVLSG
+334 SGESRLSSLTLSG
-347 NVELKTETLTYSLAS
+347 NVELKTEALTYSLATLS
-362 LRDLRSL
+362 ELRSL
-369 DVTGCRNL
+369 DITGCRNL

-389 FHYDSRSGIKDNEK
+389 LHYDSRSGIMDNEK
-403 LFRQKSDLRRLYVGD
+403 LFRQKSDLRRLYAGD

-429 SDLEVLDCAG
+429 TDLEVLDCTG
-439 SPVHSLNLR
+439 SPVHFLNLR
-448 YNVKLRSLNLDGCD
+448 YNVKLRSLYLDGCD
-462 EISCL
+462 EITVL

-472 PELSELHCMCK
+472 PELTGLHCLCK
-483 GLSRLELL
+483 GLKRLELL

-502 LGQHRHIPESVEI
+502 LDRHRYIPESVEI

-524 VFKRFILDHYDFNYD
+524 VFGRFILDNYDFNYD

-555 PSGEYS
+555 PAEEYS

-567 GLGMFTALKSLDV
+567 GIGMFTAIKSLDV
-580 SDQTLL
+580 SGQTLL
-586 TEMNLSKNGAL
+586 TELDLSKNAAL
-597 TVLVCD
+597 KVLVCD
-603 NTSLKALDLSVCPA
+603 NTSLKALDLRNCPA

-625 TSLESLDLSRN
+625 TSLESLDLTHS
-636 PALKEAYLSN
+636 PALKEAYLSG

-658 KSSLSLVC
+658 KSTLRLIS
-666 DPDTEIIVVE
+666 DPGTEVIVIE

>member
-76 CGFYFGN
+76 CGFYFGS
-83 SENDMERLEVE
+83 SENAMERLEVE
-94 SISGNEFSTMIPG
+94 SLSGNEFSTTISG

-118 VSSGGDDR
+118 VSSGDADR
-126 LSEVQRIEIEQ
+126 LSEIQRIEIEQ

-222 GTAYSKEMEVVIP
+222 GTAYSQEMEVVIP

-296 LSCGPEGGSGA
+296 LSCGPEGGSGT
-307 LASVDL
+307 LASIDL
-313 GANHHVTCLDLSNNH
+313 GANDHVTCLDLSNNH

-334 SGTSRLLSLVLSG
+334 SGASRLLF
-347 NVELKTETLTYSLAS
+347 
-362 LRDLRSL
+362 
-369 DVTGCRNL
+369 
-377 APDLSLFPSLEE
+377 FPVMW
-389 FHYDSRSGIKDNEK
+389 N
-403 LFRQKSDLRRLYVGD
+403 
-418 ALKDGDKIYLL
+418 
-429 SDLEVLDCAG
+429 
-439 SPVHSLNLR
+439 
-448 YNVKLRSLNLDGCD
+448 
-462 EISCL
+462 
-467 DLNTN
+467 
-472 PELSELHCMCK
+472 
-483 GLSRLELL
+483 
-491 EGHEIDGINVN
+491 
-502 LGQHRHIPESVEI
+502 
-515 VYTPRIEDK
+515 
-524 VFKRFILDHYDFNYD
+524 
-539 SFVSL
+539 
-544 AEAAEVESMNI
+544 
-555 PSGEYS
+555 
-561 GIASLY
+561 
-567 GLGMFTALKSLDV
+567 
-580 SDQTLL
+580 
-586 TEMNLSKNGAL
+586 
-597 TVLVCD
+597 
-603 NTSLKALDLSVCPA
+603 
-617 LVSLYAQN
+617 
-625 TSLESLDLSRN
+625 
-636 PALKEAYLSN
+636 
-646 SPIKTLYLTAAQ
+646 
-658 KSSLSLVC
+658 
-666 DPDTEIIVVE
+666 

>member
-1 MVFLMPFKSVIFAD
+1 
-15 TMSVSRVLLM
+15 MSVSRVLLM

-83 SENDMERLEVE
+83 SENAMERLEVE

-169 IICGLCWSLSPSP
+169 VICGLCWSLSPSP

-193 SEYGDRTV
+193 SDYGERTV

-222 GTAYSKEMEVVIP
+222 GTAYSQEMEVVIP

-258 ISFEEAALVTKIDI
+258 ISYEEAALVTKIDI
-272 RSDDVKSLKGLEY
+272 ISDDVKSLKGLEY

-296 LSCGPEGGSGA
+296 LSCGPEGGSGT
-307 LASVDL
+307 LASIDI
-313 GANHHVTCLDLSNNH
+313 GANDHVTCLDLSNNH

-334 SGTSRLLSLVLSG
+334 SGASRLTSLVLSG
-347 NVELKTETLTYSLAS
+347 NVELKTEALTYSLAS

-369 DVTGCRNL
+369 DITGCRNL
-377 APDLSLFPSLEE
+377 TPDLSLFPSLEE

-429 SDLEVLDCAG
+429 SDLELLDCAG
-439 SPVHSLNLR
+439 SPIRSLNLR
-448 YNVKLRSLNLDGCD
+448 YNVKLRTLDLDGCD
-462 EISCL
+462 DLSFL

-472 PELSELHCMCK
+472 PKLSELHCLCK
-483 GLSRLELL
+483 SLKRLELL

-515 VYTPRIEDK
+515 VYTPRIEDM
-524 VFKRFILDHYDFNYD
+524 VFKRFILDNYDFNYD

-555 PSGEYS
+555 PSDEYS

-567 GLGMFTALKSLDV
+567 GIGMFTSLKGLDV
-580 SDQTLL
+580 SSQGLL
-586 TEMNLSKNGAL
+586 TELDLSRQVSL

-603 NTSLKALDLSVCPA
+603 NTSVKTLDLRDCPV

-625 TSLESLDLSRN
+625 TSLVSLDLSHN
-636 PALKEAYLSN
+636 PALKEAYLSG

-658 KSSLSLVC
+658 KATLRLIC
-666 DPDTEIIVVE
+666 DPDTQVVIVD

>member
-1 MVFLMPFKSVIFAD
+1 
-15 TMSVSRVLLM
+15 M
-25 FMSLCI
+25 FMSLCV
-31 GVASCVK
+31 GLASCVK

-76 CGFYFGN
+76 CGFYFGS
-83 SENDMERLEVE
+83 SENAMERLEVE
-94 SISGNEFSTMIPG
+94 SLSGNEFSTTISG

-118 VSSGGDDR
+118 VSSGDADR
-126 LSEVQRIEIEQ
+126 LSEIQRIEIEQ

-222 GTAYSKEMEVVIP
+222 GTAYSQEMEVVIP

-296 LSCGPEGGSGA
+296 LSCGPEGGSGT
-307 LASVDL
+307 LASIDL
-313 GANHHVTCLDLSNNH
+313 GANDHVTCLDLSNNH

-334 SGTSRLLSLVLSG
+334 SGASRLTSLVLSG
-347 NVELKTETLTYSLAS
+347 NVELKTEALTYSLAS

-369 DVTGCRNL
+369 DITGCRNL

-403 LFRQKSDLRRLYVGD
+403 LFRQKSGLRCLYAGD

-429 SDLEVLDCAG
+429 SDLELLDCAG
-439 SPVHSLNLR
+439 SPIRSLNLR
-448 YNVKLRSLNLDGCD
+448 YNVKLRTLDLDGCD
-462 EISCL
+462 DLSFL

-472 PELSELHCMCK
+472 PKLSELHCLCK
-483 GLSRLELL
+483 SLKRLELL

-502 LGQHRHIPESVEI
+502 LGQHRYIPESVEI

-555 PSGEYS
+555 PAEEYS
-561 GIASLY
+561 GIVSLY
-567 GLGMFTALKSLDV
+567 GIGMFTALESLDV
-580 SDQTLL
+580 SDQTML
-586 TEMNLSKNGAL
+586 TELNLSKKASL

-603 NTSLKALDLSVCPA
+603 NTSLKNLDLHECSA

-625 TSLESLDLSRN
+625 TSLESLDLSHN
-636 PALKEAYLSN
+636 PALKEAYLSC

-658 KSSLSLVC
+658 KSTIDLVC
-666 DPDTEIIVVE
+666 DPGTEVIVVE

>member
-76 CGFYFGN
+76 CGFYFGS
-83 SENDMERLEVE
+83 SENAMERLEVE
-94 SISGNEFSTMIPG
+94 SLSGNEFSTTISG

-118 VSSGGDDR
+118 VSSGDADR
-126 LSEVQRIEIEQ
+126 LSEIQRIEIEQ

-222 GTAYSKEMEVVIP
+222 GTAYSQEMEVVIP

-285 LPNLDTVRCRG
+285 LPNLDIVRCRG
-296 LSCGPEGGSGA
+296 LSCGPEGGSGT

-328 IESLTL
+328 IESMIL
-334 SGTSRLLSLVLSG
+334 SGTSSLSSLVLSG
-347 NVELKTETLTYSLAS
+347 NVELKMETLTCSLVS

-369 DVTGCRNL
+369 DITGCRNL

-403 LFRQKSDLRRLYVGD
+403 LFRQKSGLRCLYAGD

-429 SDLEVLDCAG
+429 SDLELLDCAG
-439 SPVHSLNLR
+439 SPIRSLNLR
-448 YNVKLRSLNLDGCD
+448 YNVKLRTLDLDGCD
-462 EISCL
+462 DLSFL

-472 PELSELHCMCK
+472 PKLSELHCLCK
-483 GLSRLELL
+483 SLKRLELL

-515 VYTPRIEDK
+515 VYTPRIEDM
-524 VFKRFILDHYDFNYD
+524 VFKRFILDNYDFNYD

-555 PSGEYS
+555 PAEEYS
-561 GIASLY
+561 RIVSLY

-580 SDQTLL
+580 SGQTLL
-586 TEMNLSKNGAL
+586 TEINLSKNVAL

-603 NTSLKALDLSVCPA
+603 NTSLKALDLSDCPA

-625 TSLESLDLSRN
+625 TSLVSLDLSHN
-636 PALKEAYLSN
+636 PALKEAYLSG

-658 KSSLSLVC
+658 KSTIDLVC
-666 DPDTEIIVVE
+666 DPGTEVIVVE

>member
-1 MVFLMPFKSVIFAD
+1 MPFKSVIFAG

-83 SENDMERLEVE
+83 SENAMERLEVE
-94 SISGNEFSTMIPG
+94 SLSGNEFSTTISG

-118 VSSGGDDR
+118 VSSGDADR
-126 LSEVQRIEIEQ
+126 LSEIQRIEIEQ

-222 GTAYSKEMEVVIP
+222 GTAYSQEMEVVIP

-285 LPNLDTVRCRG
+285 LPNLDTVRCCG
-296 LSCGPEGGSGA
+296 LSCGPEGGSGT

-328 IESLTL
+328 IESMIL
-334 SGTSRLLSLVLSG
+334 SGTSSLSSLVLSG
-347 NVELKTETLTYSLAS
+347 NVELKMETLTCSLVS

-369 DVTGCRNL
+369 DITGCRNL

-418 ALKDGDKIYLL
+418 ALKDGDKIYLF

-462 EISCL
+462 GISFL

-472 PELSELHCMCK
+472 HELSELHCMCK

-515 VYTPRIEDK
+515 VYTPRIEDM
-524 VFKRFILDHYDFNYD
+524 VFKRFILDNYDFNYD

-555 PSGEYS
+555 PSDEYS

-567 GLGMFTALKSLDV
+567 GIGMFTSLKGLDV
-580 SDQTLL
+580 SSQGLL
-586 TEMNLSKNGAL
+586 TELDLSKQVSL

-603 NTSLKALDLSVCPA
+603 NTSVKTLDLRDCPV

-625 TSLESLDLSRN
+625 TSLVSLDLSHN
-636 PALKEAYLSN
+636 PALKEAYLSG
-646 SPIKTLYLTAAQ
+646 SPIKTLYLTATQ
-658 KSSLSLVC
+658 KANLDLVC
-666 DPDTEIIVVE
+666 DPGTEIIVVE

>member
-1 MVFLMPFKSVIFAD
+1 
-15 TMSVSRVLLM
+15 MSVSRVLLVL
-25 FMSLCI
+25 MSLCA

-47 PEIIGTTVSLDGTN
+47 PEILGTTMSLDGTN

-83 SENDMERLEVE
+83 SENTMERLEVDLL
-94 SISGNEFSTMIPG
+94 SGNEFSTTISG
-107 LACGEYYCRSF
+107 LACGEYFCRSF
-118 VSSGGDDR
+118 VSGGDDDR
-126 LSEVQRIEIEQ
+126 LSEIQRIEIEQ
-137 RMPVLSI
+137 RMPVLTI
-144 NSLTIRNGTAL
+144 NSLTVRNGTAL

-182 TFDLTTKTMDG
+182 TFDMTTKTMDG

-244 DWMLANWDKDSDGL
+244 DWMLANWDMDSDGL

-285 LPNLDTVRCRG
+285 LPNLDTVWCRG

-307 LASVDL
+307 LVSVDL
-313 GANHHVTCLDLSNNH
+313 SSNHHVTCLDLSNNH

-334 SGTSRLLSLVLSG
+334 SGESRLSSLTLSG
-347 NVELKTETLTYSLAS
+347 NVELKTEALTYSLAS
-362 LRDLRSL
+362 LSELRSL
-369 DVTGCRNL
+369 DISGCRNL

-389 FHYDSRSGIKDNEK
+389 FHYDSRSGIMDNEK
-403 LFRQKSDLRRLYVGD
+403 LFRQKSDLRRLYAGD
-418 ALKDGDKIYLL
+418 ALKDGDKVYLL
-429 SDLEVLDCAG
+429 SELEVLDCTG

-448 YNVKLRSLNLDGCD
+448 YNVKLRSLYLDGCD
-462 EISCL
+462 EITVL

-472 PELSELHCMCK
+472 PELTRLHCLCK
-483 GLSRLELL
+483 GLKRLELL

-502 LGQHRHIPESVEI
+502 LNRHRYIPESVEI

-524 VFKRFILDHYDFNYD
+524 VFKRFLLDNYDFNYD

-544 AEAAEVESMNI
+544 AEAAEAESMNI
-555 PSGEYS
+555 PAEEYS
-561 GIASLY
+561 GIVSLY
-567 GLGMFTALKSLDV
+567 GIGMFTALERLDV
-580 SDQTLL
+580 SGQTLL
-586 TEMNLSKNGAL
+586 TALDLSKNVAL

-603 NTSLKALDLSVCPA
+603 NTSLKALDLRDCPA

-636 PALKEAYLSN
+636 PALKEAYLSG
-646 SPIKTLYLTAAQ
+646 SPIKILYLTAAQ
-658 KSSLSLVC
+658 KAALNLIC
-666 DPDTEIIVVE
+666 DPGTQIVIVD

>member
-61 LDLRCKVSRA
+61 LYLRCKVSRA

-76 CGFYFGN
+76 CGFYFGS
-83 SENDMERLEVE
+83 SENAMERLEVE
-94 SISGNEFSTMIPG
+94 SLSGNEFSTTISG

-118 VSSGGDDR
+118 VSSGDADR
-126 LSEVQRIEIEQ
+126 LSEIQRIEIEQ

-272 RSDDVKSLKGLEY
+272 RSDDIKSLKGLEY

-296 LSCGPEGGSGA
+296 LSCGPEGGSGT
-307 LASVDL
+307 LASVDF

-328 IESLTL
+328 IESMIL
-334 SGTSRLLSLVLSG
+334 SGTSSLSSLVLSG
-347 NVELKTETLTYSLAS
+347 NVELKTETLTYSLVS

-369 DVTGCRNL
+369 DITGCRNL
-377 APDLSLFPSLEE
+377 TPDLSLFPSLEE
-389 FHYDSRSGIKDNEK
+389 FRYDSRSGIKDNEK
-403 LFRQKSDLRRLYVGD
+403 LFRQKSDLRRLYAGD

-439 SPVHSLNLR
+439 SPVHTLNLR

-462 EISCL
+462 GISFL

>member
-47 PEIIGTTVSLDGTN
+47 PEIIDTTVSLDGTN

-169 IICGLCWSLSPSP
+169 VICGLCWSLSPSP
-182 TFDLTTKTMDG
+182 TLDLTTKTMDG
-193 SEYGDRTV
+193 SDYGERTV

-222 GTAYSKEMEVVIP
+222 GTAYSQEMEVVIP

-258 ISFEEAALVTKIDI
+258 ISYEEAALVTKIDI
-272 RSDDVKSLKGLEY
+272 ISDDVKSLKGLEY

-296 LSCGPEGGSGA
+296 LSCGPEGGSGT
-307 LASVDL
+307 LASIDI
-313 GANHHVTCLDLSNNH
+313 GANDHVTCLDLSNNH

-334 SGTSRLLSLVLSG
+334 SGASRLTSLVLSG
-347 NVELKTETLTYSLAS
+347 NVELKTEALTYSLAS
-362 LRDLRSL
+362 LRDLRSI
-369 DVTGCRNL
+369 DITGCRNL
-377 APDLSLFPSLEE
+377 TPDLSLFPSLEE
-389 FHYDSRSGIKDNEK
+389 FRYDSRSGIKDNEK
-403 LFRQKSDLRRLYVGD
+403 LFRQKSDLRRLYAGD

-429 SDLEVLDCAG
+429 SDLEVLDCGG

-448 YNVKLRSLNLDGCD
+448 YNAKLRSLNLDGCD

-502 LGQHRHIPESVEI
+502 LGQHRYIPESVEI
-515 VYTPRIEDK
+515 VYTPRVEDK

-555 PSGEYS
+555 PAEEYS
-561 GIASLY
+561 RIVSLY
-567 GLGMFTALKSLDV
+567 GLGMFTALRSLDV
-580 SDQTLL
+580 SGQTLL
-586 TEMNLSKNGAL
+586 TEINLSKNVAL
-597 TVLVCD
+597 AVLVCD
-603 NTSLKALDLSVCPA
+603 NTSLKALDLSDCPA

-625 TSLESLDLSRN
+625 TSLDSLDLSRN
-636 PALKEAYLSN
+636 PALKEAYLSS

-658 KSSLSLVC
+658 KANLDLVC
-666 DPDTEIIVVE
+666 DPGTEIIVVE

>member
-83 SENDMERLEVE
+83 SENAMERLEVE
-94 SISGNEFSTMIPG
+94 SLSGNEFSTTISG

-118 VSSGGDDR
+118 VSSGDADR
-126 LSEVQRIEIEQ
+126 LSEIQRIEIEQ

-222 GTAYSKEMEVVIP
+222 GTAYSQEMEVVIP

-285 LPNLDTVRCRG
+285 LPNLDTVRCCG
-296 LSCGPEGGSGA
+296 LSCGPEGGSGT
-307 LASVDL
+307 LASIDL
-313 GANHHVTCLDLSNNH
+313 GANDHVTCLDLSNNH

-334 SGTSRLLSLVLSG
+334 SGASRLTSLVLSG
-347 NVELKTETLTYSLAS
+347 NVELKTEALTYSLAS

-369 DVTGCRNL
+369 DITGCRNL

-403 LFRQKSDLRRLYVGD
+403 LFRQKSGLRRLYAGD

-429 SDLEVLDCAG
+429 SDLELLDCAG
-439 SPVHSLNLR
+439 SPIRSLNLR
-448 YNVKLRSLNLDGCD
+448 YNVKLRTLDLDGCD
-462 EISCL
+462 DLSFL

-472 PELSELHCMCK
+472 PKLSELHCLCK
-483 GLSRLELL
+483 SLMRMELL

-524 VFKRFILDHYDFNYD
+524 VFKRFILNNYDFNYD

-555 PSGEYS
+555 PPDEYS

-567 GLGMFTALKSLDV
+567 GIGMFTSLKGLNV
-580 SDQTLL
+580 SSQGLL
-586 TEMNLSKNGAL
+586 TELDLSRQVSL

-603 NTSLKALDLSVCPA
+603 NTSVKTLDLRDCPV

-625 TSLESLDLSRN
+625 TSLVSLDLSHN
-636 PALKEAYLSN
+636 PALKEAYLSG

-658 KSSLSLVC
+658 KANLRLIC
-666 DPDTEIIVVE
+666 DPDTQVVIVD

>member
-61 LDLRCKVSRA
+61 LDLRCKVSSA

-83 SENDMERLEVE
+83 SENAMERLEVE

-169 IICGLCWSLSPSP
+169 VICGLCWSLSPSP

-193 SEYGDRTV
+193 SDYGERTV

-222 GTAYSKEMEVVIP
+222 GTAYSQEMEVVIP

-258 ISFEEAALVTKIDI
+258 ISYEEAALVTKIDI
-272 RSDDVKSLKGLEY
+272 ISDDVKSLKGLEY

-296 LSCGPEGGSGA
+296 LSCGPEGGSGT
-307 LASVDL
+307 LASIDI
-313 GANHHVTCLDLSNNH
+313 GANDHVTCLDLSNNH

-334 SGTSRLLSLVLSG
+334 SGASRLTSLVLSG
-347 NVELKTETLTYSLAS
+347 NVEMKTEALTYSLAS

-369 DVTGCRNL
+369 DITGCRNL
-377 APDLSLFPSLEE
+377 TPDLSLFPSLEE

-448 YNVKLRSLNLDGCD
+448 YNAKLRFLNLDGCD

-472 PELSELHCMCK
+472 HELSELHCMCK

-555 PSGEYS
+555 PAEEYS
-561 GIASLY
+561 GIVSLY

-580 SDQTLL
+580 SGQTLL
-586 TEMNLSKNGAL
+586 TEINLSKNVAL

-603 NTSLKALDLSVCPA
+603 NTSLKALDLSDCPA

-625 TSLESLDLSRN
+625 TSLVSLDLSHN
-636 PALKEAYLSN
+636 SALKEAYLSG

-658 KSSLSLVC
+658 KSTIDLVC
-666 DPDTEIIVVE
+666 DPGTEVIVVE

>member
-169 IICGLCWSLSPSP
+169 VICGLCWSLSPSP

-193 SEYGDRTV
+193 SDYGERTV

-222 GTAYSKEMEVVIP
+222 GTAYSQEMEVVIP

-258 ISFEEAALVTKIDI
+258 ISYEEAALVTKIDI
-272 RSDDVKSLKGLEY
+272 ISDDVKSLKGLEY

-296 LSCGPEGGSGA
+296 LSCGPEGGSGT
-307 LASVDL
+307 LASIDI
-313 GANHHVTCLDLSNNH
+313 GANDHVTCLDLSNNH

-334 SGTSRLLSLVLSG
+334 SGASRLTSLVLSG
-347 NVELKTETLTYSLAS
+347 NVELKTEALTYSLAS
-362 LRDLRSL
+362 LRDLRSI
-369 DVTGCRNL
+369 DITGCRNL
-377 APDLSLFPSLEE
+377 TPDLSLFPSLEE
-389 FHYDSRSGIKDNEK
+389 FRYDSRSGIKDNEK
-403 LFRQKSDLRRLYVGD
+403 LFRQKSDLRRLYAGD

-429 SDLEVLDCAG
+429 SDLELLDCAG
-439 SPVHSLNLR
+439 SPIRSLNLR
-448 YNVKLRSLNLDGCD
+448 YNVKLRTLDLDGCD
-462 EISCL
+462 DLSFL

-472 PELSELHCMCK
+472 PKLSELHCLCK
-483 GLSRLELL
+483 SLMRMELL

-524 VFKRFILDHYDFNYD
+524 VFKRFILNNYDFNYD

-555 PSGEYS
+555 PPDEYS

-567 GLGMFTALKSLDV
+567 GIGMFTSLKGLNV
-580 SDQTLL
+580 SSQGLL
-586 TEMNLSKNGAL
+586 TELDLSRQVSL

-603 NTSLKALDLSVCPA
+603 NTSVKTLDLRDCPV

-625 TSLESLDLSRN
+625 TSLVSLDLSHN
-636 PALKEAYLSN
+636 PALKEAYLSG

-658 KSSLSLVC
+658 KANLRLIC
-666 DPDTEIIVVE
+666 DPDTQVVIVD

>member
-169 IICGLCWSLSPSP
+169 VICGLCWSLSPSP

-193 SEYGDRTV
+193 SDYGERTV

-222 GTAYSKEMEVVIP
+222 GTAYSQEMEVVIP

-258 ISFEEAALVTKIDI
+258 ISYEEAALVTKIDI
-272 RSDDVKSLKGLEY
+272 ISDDVKSLKGLEY

-296 LSCGPEGGSGA
+296 LSCGPEGGSGT
-307 LASVDL
+307 LASIDI
-313 GANHHVTCLDLSNNH
+313 GANDHVTCLDLSNNH

-334 SGTSRLLSLVLSG
+334 SGASRLTSLVLSG
-347 NVELKTETLTYSLAS
+347 NVELKTEALTYSLAS
-362 LRDLRSL
+362 LRDLRSI
-369 DVTGCRNL
+369 DITGCRNL
-377 APDLSLFPSLEE
+377 TPDLSLFPSLEE
-389 FHYDSRSGIKDNEK
+389 FRYDSRSGIKDNEK
-403 LFRQKSDLRRLYVGD
+403 LFRQKSDLRRLYAGD

-429 SDLEVLDCAG
+429 SDLEVLDCGG

-448 YNVKLRSLNLDGCD
+448 YNAKLRSLNLDGCD

-515 VYTPRIEDK
+515 VYTPRIDDM
-524 VFKRFILDHYDFNYD
+524 VFKRFILDNYDFNYD

-555 PSGEYS
+555 PSDEYS

-567 GLGMFTALKSLDV
+567 GIGMFTSLKGLDV
-580 SDQTLL
+580 SSQGLL
-586 TEMNLSKNGAL
+586 TELDLSKQVSL

-603 NTSLKALDLSVCPA
+603 NTSVKTLDLRDCPV

-625 TSLESLDLSRN
+625 TSLVSLDLSHN
-636 PALKEAYLSN
+636 PALKEAYLSG

-658 KSSLSLVC
+658 KANLRLIC
-666 DPDTEIIVVE
+666 DPDTQVVIVD